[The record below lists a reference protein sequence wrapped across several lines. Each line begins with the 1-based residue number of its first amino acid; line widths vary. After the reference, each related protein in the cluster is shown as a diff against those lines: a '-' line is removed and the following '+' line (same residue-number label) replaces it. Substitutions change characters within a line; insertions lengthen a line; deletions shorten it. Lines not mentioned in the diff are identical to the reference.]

1 MLKKLDQ
8 LQKRIKEI
16 ETLLVNPETTK
27 DIDKYTLLNKEF
39 ADLKPIVE
47 KFEEYN
53 QTIISIDDANEII
66 NSDEQDLRQLAEEEL
81 KKSLGKPELLEQ
93 ELKLMLLPKDSADD
107 GSAYLEIRAGAGGDE
122 AGIFAGDL
130 FRMYS
135 RLSEREGWNLEVIDI
150 KQSEQGGL
158 KEVVA
163 KLVGKSVFKVLK
175 FESGVH
181 RVQRVPETESQGRIH
196 TSTCTVAVLPEVQ
209 EVQDINIDKNDLRID
224 TFRASGAGGQHV
236 NKTDSAVR
244 LTHIPSGLVVE
255 CQDGR
260 SQHKNKEKALSLLA
274 AKLKQ
279 QEIDNQQESIASE
292 RKIMV
297 GTGDRSEKIRTY
309 NFPQG
314 RMTDHRIKLTQHNLD
329 QIMDG
334 DIKTIDRFGPDSIS
348 KIVKIISKKTTK
360 FQSGYIYDYAFV
372 MLIALSLLLTIF
384 IFYK

>member
-1 MLKKLDQ
+1 MHNSMIKKLDQ
-8 LQKRIKEI
+8 LQNRIHEI
-16 ETLLVNPETTK
+16 ESLLVDPETVK
-27 DIDKYTLLNKEF
+27 DIEKYTQLNKEF
-39 ADLKPIVE
+39 SELKPIVE
-47 KFEEYN
+47 KFEQYN
-53 QTIISIDDANEII
+53 HIIQSISDANEILD
-66 NSDEQDLRQLAEEEL
+66 SGDEDLKSLAEDDL
-81 KKSLGKPELLEQ
+81 KNYINKPEILEQ

-107 GSAYLEIRAGAGGDE
+107 GSAFLEIRAGAGGDE
-122 AGIFAGDL
+122 ASIFAGDL
-130 FRMYS
+130 FRMYT
-135 RLSEREGWNLEVIDI
+135 RLSEREGWSLEVIDI
-150 KQSEQGGL
+150 KPSEQGGL

-163 KLVGKSVFKVLK
+163 KLNGKGVFKALK

-196 TSTCTVAVLPEVQ
+196 TSTCTVAILPEVE
-209 EVQDINIDKNDLRID
+209 EVQDINIDKNDLRVD

-244 LTHIPSGLVVE
+244 LTHIPSGIVVE

-279 QEIDNQQESIASE
+279 QEIDSQQESIASE
-292 RKIMV
+292 RKILV

-334 DIKTIDRFGPDSIS
+334 DIKSIC
-348 KIVKIISKKTTK
+348 
-360 FQSGYIYDYAFV
+360 D
-372 MLIALSLLLTIF
+372 AL
-384 IFYK
+384 

>member
-1 MLKKLDQ
+1 MHDSMLNKLDQ
-8 LQKRIKEI
+8 LKNRIAEI
-16 ETLLVNPETTK
+16 ETLLVDSETVK
-27 DIDKYTLLNKEF
+27 DIEKYTQLNKEF
-39 ADLKPIVE
+39 SELKPIVA
-47 KFEEYN
+47 KFDEYKK
-53 QTIISIDDANEII
+53 IIKSIDDANEII
-66 NSDEQDLRQLAEEEL
+66 KSGDEDLKLLAEDDLRINID
-81 KKSLGKPELLEQ
+81 KPEVLEQ
-93 ELKLMLLPKDSADD
+93 ELKFMLLPKDSADD

-130 FRMYS
+130 FRMYT
-135 RLSEREGWNLEVIDI
+135 RLSEREGWNLEIMDI
-150 KQSEQGGL
+150 KPSEQGGL

-163 KLVGKSVFKVLK
+163 KLNGKSVFKVLK

-196 TSTCTVAVLPEVQ
+196 TSTCTVAVLPEVE
-209 EVQDINIDKNDLRID
+209 EVRDISIDKNDLRVD

-260 SQHKNKEKALSLLA
+260 SQHKNKEKAMSLLA

-279 QEIDNQQESIASE
+279 QEIDDQQESIASE
-292 RKIMV
+292 RKILV

-334 DIKTIDRFGPDSIS
+334 DIKSICDALLAEN
-348 KIVKIISKKTTK
+348 
-360 FQSGYIYDYAFV
+360 QLA
-372 MLIALSLLLTIF
+372 MLSQLESE
-384 IFYK
+384 